1 MREDELEAA
10 EALFRNPPSASIDRE
25 LALRVLAY
33 ARELKRHVIV
43 AHENSPSVLVPPA
56 PVAVEAAPTP
66 PAAPAAKR
74 KAVK

>member
-43 AHENSPSVLVPPA
+43 AHEDSPSVLVPPA
-56 PVAVEAAPTP
+56 PVSEAAPTP
-66 PAAPAAKR
+66 PATPAAKR